1 MLASS
6 LLRDWLLIG
15 MLMLKL
21 DVNPVAETEK
31 QIKTI
36 SEAIVPSRN
45 NPVLNYIGGLCQQM
59 AFCIKSVTHL
69 GAQGNHLSGFCAEGN
84 MFICIMPFF
93 LKC

>member
-15 MLMLKL
+15 TLMLKL

-45 NPVLNYIGGLCQQM
+45 NPV
-59 AFCIKSVTHL
+59 
-69 GAQGNHLSGFCAEGN
+69 
-84 MFICIMPFF
+84 
-93 LKC
+93 